1 VTPIPDERL
10 SDPEP
15 DDDVPEDPA
24 FAFGVDDDDPPEE
37 DDE

>member
-1 VTPIPDERL
+1 MAPIPDERF

-15 DDDVPEDPA
+15 DDDVPEDPG